1 MELKVPGDKSISQ
14 RALILGS
21 LAEGESSFRGL
32 LATGDPGSTA
42 GLLGTWEYQ
51 SLPFLPMAAKYA

>member
-1 MELKVPGDKSISQ
+1 MELKLPGDKSISQ

-21 LAEGESSFRGL
+21 LAEGVSAVRGL

-42 GLLGTWEYQ
+42 RALRSLGVPIPP
-51 SLPFLPMAAKYA
+51 LPADGG